1 VIFALIALW
10 MLAKMGQ
17 EGSTARGGDM
27 REMFDSLRDSIKS
40 KLGRG
45 RGKIATD
52 AQRAAA

>member
-1 VIFALIALW
+1 